1 MREGIV
7 VDVVEQ
13 LKARTPK
20 GLQNFRASI
29 DNVALPDTWSAGL
42 LFVTKAIRC
51 TCGAIDLQLKT
62 LQRTETKGL
71 FKKRVVVTHAA
82 PIHLSCPACSRSA
95 LLFDPAIHG
104 WNGQEPGS
112 SPSPV
117 DEASLTLAPERGNVF
132 VNYSYQSP
140 EEYAELVA
148 EGVGNAEDYF
158 DTFTVYFR
166 PAGEQGLVQVASY
179 ECA

>member
-1 MREGIV
+1 V

-29 DNVALPDTWSAGL
+29 SNVTLPDRWNAGP
-42 LFVTKAIRC
+42 LFVTKEIRC
-51 TCGAIDLQLKT
+51 TCGSPDLQLKT

-71 FKKRVVVTHAA
+71 FKKRTVVTHGA
-82 PIHLSCPACSRSA
+82 PIHLSCPSCNRSA
-95 LLFDPAIHG
+95 LLFDPATHG

-117 DEASLTLAPERGNVF
+117 DEGSLTRTPEHGSVF
-132 VNYSYQSP
+132 ANYSYQSP
-140 EEYAELVA
+140 EEYADLMA
-148 EGVGNAEDYF
+148 EGVPNAEDYF

-166 PAGEQGLVQVASY
+166 PAGEQGLLLVASF